1 MSDEPMAAF
10 ARSGTFTPF
19 TALFNV
25 SGQPA
30 ITVPLFDREDGIATP
45 LSVQLV
51 GKPAEEGTLLALSAQ
66 LEAARPW
73 AQRRPVLATA

>member
-30 ITVPLFDREDGIATP
+30 ITVPLFDREDGIAT
-45 LSVQLV
+45 
-51 GKPAEEGTLLALSAQ
+51 
-66 LEAARPW
+66 R
-73 AQRRPVLATA
+73 LATHGPPK